1 MEKKTGHLVMKNA
14 KSVKSFNAMNN
25 RTWERIEKSRRYRC
39 AAAKDIYM
47 TMTEKIDN
55 EVLDGIFL
63 NLGERA
69 QSKSP
74 NVQNRILHRIVE
86 KRMAQASHRK
96 NGRTGNLEWKYF
108 TLSSTS
114 DCLAD
119 IKRKRWAA

>member
-63 NLGERA
+63 NLGSARS
-69 QSKSP
+69 QSHPMCKTEFCTALWRSVWHRRVTGKTD
-74 NVQNRILHRIVE
+74 VQETLNGNTSLFQ
-86 KRMAQASHRK
+86 AQATASP
-96 NGRTGNLEWKYF
+96 T
-108 TLSSTS
+108 
-114 DCLAD
+114 
-119 IKRKRWAA
+119 

>member
-1 MEKKTGHLVMKNA
+1 MEKKTKHLVMKNA

-25 RTWERIEKSRRYRC
+25 RTWERVEKSRRYRY

-74 NVQNRILHRIVE
+74 NVQRI
-86 KRMAQASHRK
+86 
-96 NGRTGNLEWKYF
+96 
-108 TLSSTS
+108 
-114 DCLAD
+114 
-119 IKRKRWAA
+119 